1 MKNTARSL
9 TLRSWTRTTRK
20 RTRKAPNLIV
30 LSGNPGKEKRRK
42 KKKKKTMHSVHERER
57 ERKRERELSERQQVV
72 ERQGMVNIMEDK
84 IWRRPGGGGRWRS
97 ITTIRGNGE
106 RR

>member
-30 LSGNPGKEKRRK
+30 LSGKEKRW
-42 KKKKKTMHSVHERER
+42 
-57 ERKRERELSERQQVV
+57 SERQQVV

-84 IWRRPGGGGRWRS
+84 IWRRPGGGGRWRL

>member
-42 KKKKKTMHSVHERER
+42 KKKKKTMHSVLRDNRWWRDRE
-57 ERKRERELSERQQVV
+57 
-72 ERQGMVNIMEDK
+72 
-84 IWRRPGGGGRWRS
+84 W
-97 ITTIRGNGE
+97 
-106 RR
+106 